1 MTDRQLKIKL
11 ASLNGVLGD
20 LRKQMIIEKIREK
33 YDANDE
39 TAILRQRDTKPD
51 EYEEYNTYAEA
62 CKTAV
67 SAEIAEVVG
76 VAEETNK
83 TGAKIQN

>member
-11 ASLNGVLGD
+11 ASLNGVLQD

-51 EYEEYNTYAEA
+51 EYEEYNTYVEA
-62 CKTAV
+62 CKTAA

-83 TGAKIQN
+83 TGTKIQN

>member
-11 ASLNGVLGD
+11 ASLNGVLQD

-51 EYEEYNTYAEA
+51 EYEEYNTYVEA
-62 CKTAV
+62 CKTAA

>member
-11 ASLNGVLGD
+11 ASLNGVLAD
-20 LRKQMIIEKIREK
+20 LRKQMIVEKIREK

-39 TAILRQRDTKPD
+39 TAILRQRDTKTD

-76 VAEETNK
+76 E
-83 TGAKIQN
+83 

>member
-1 MTDRQLKIKL
+1 MTDRKLRIKL
-11 ASLNGVLGD
+11 ASLNGVLAD
-20 LRKQMIIEKIREK
+20 LRKQLIVEKIREK

-39 TAILRQRDTKPD
+39 TAILRQRDTKPE

-67 SAEIAEVVG
+67 NAEIAEV
-76 VAEETNK
+76 
-83 TGAKIQN
+83 TGE